1 MPDIL
6 EIKPTRMELLKLVR
20 RVELADKG
28 HRLLKQKLDALIGEL
43 MKEAGELEKKKQEVH
58 RLVAR
63 AFSGLIRA
71 EAETGPRHIRTL
83 AWVLGQGIEL
93 NLSYRNVMGV
103 EVPQIGLTREWPGYP
118 ERGTLPSEASFTVEE
133 ALRSFRA
140 AIESILARAESE
152 ERLRRIAAEVE
163 KTRRRVNALEFIV
176 IPRMRSTIKYIRM
189 RLEEYAR
196 EDFIRMKRIKFLLRE
211 KKSAAAS

>member
-58 RLVAR
+58 RLVAL
-63 AFSGLIRA
+63 AFSRLIRA
-71 EAETGPRHIRTL
+71 EAETGPRDIRTL

-93 NLSYRNVMGV
+93 NLSYRNIMGV
-103 EVPQIGLTREWPGYP
+103 EVPQIGLAREWPGYP
-118 ERGTLPSEASFTVEE
+118 ERGTLPSGASLTVEE
-133 ALRSFRA
+133 ALRSFRL

-152 ERLRRIAAEVE
+152 ERLRRLAAEVE
-163 KTRRRVNALEFIV
+163 RTRRRVNALEFIV
-176 IPRMRSTIKYIRM
+176 IPRMRATIKYIRM

-211 KKSAAAS
+211 KRISG